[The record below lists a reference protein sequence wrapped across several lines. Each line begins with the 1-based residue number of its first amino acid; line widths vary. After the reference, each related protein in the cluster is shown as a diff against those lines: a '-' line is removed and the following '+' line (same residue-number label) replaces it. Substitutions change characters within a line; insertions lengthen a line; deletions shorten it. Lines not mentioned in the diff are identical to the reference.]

1 MELLNRCFTPYSAI
15 RWKILALS
23 FALGCGVV
31 LVGCERKEEEPEISA
46 SNSSQSQTGPP
57 GQAQARPQ
65 GAEME
70 KDLEKARK
78 DLETVQQ
85 ERDKLTEQYKA
96 NKAKIGGLG
105 ILLHSSIEETNKL
118 KADLE
123 NVRTERD
130 TLKGDL
136 SKTSQSLSKTR
147 GELTAVTQDRDK
159 LKGNLSKTSESL
171 NKTKAALTTVT
182 QEGKKLKGDLSKTS
196 GSLKKTR
203 DALVTIGAERDK
215 LQADLSEIS
224 ESLSKSQAAL
234 LTIGSERDKLKGDL
248 SKTSELL
255 NNTRSDLT
263 AVTQERDKLQADLSK
278 ASETLTNNLTELK
291 NAAEETAKLRADVT
305 ERAEIIAVLEG
316 QVAKYLAAIDEL
328 KKRIEEPAAAPT
340 LVGGIRATIDTN
352 EPIEHVWAIQR
363 RAAAITTSKEKV
375 HDTGIYAIPYA
386 GKVVAKEIVIE
397 NLPVPGLYDLKLQTQ
412 SGGIVSGWDPNVP
425 ESDYVDDLPLKKEA
439 RQKIFEKLSAED
451 FSAFSDGM
459 WVLDIQ
465 GNIQNAAALVMKLRT
480 RPFVGG
486 DYKPGE
492 WVWRIERWQWEDP
505 DEHTWVPYRKR
516 PFYALTRERLVQKQL
531 LAKRIL
537 LARHLGGIILKQGR
551 PSVDLGTVKIP
562 RPVPGVFAVNPDG
575 TRIRPVVLK
584 GLDKQYWPVLSQ
596 IAKPENEQAGGA
608 K

>member
-15 RWKILALS
+15 RWKILVLS

-31 LVGCERKEEEPEISA
+31 LVGCERKKEGPDISA

-57 GQAQARPQ
+57 GQARARPR

-123 NVRTERD
+123 NVRTERGK
-130 TLKGDL
+130 LKGDL

-147 GELTAVTQDRDK
+147 GELAAVTQDRDK

-182 QEGKKLKGDLSKTS
+182 QESKKLKGDLSKTS
-196 GSLKKTR
+196 GSLKKTQ
-203 DALVTIGAERDK
+203 DALVIIGAERDK
-215 LQADLSEIS
+215 LQGDLSEIS

-234 LTIGSERDKLKGDL
+234 LTIGADRD
-248 SKTSELL
+248 
-255 NNTRSDLT
+255 R
-263 AVTQERDKLQADLSK
+263 LQADLSK
-278 ASETLTNNLTELK
+278 ASETLNNNLTELK
-291 NAAEETAKLRADVT
+291 NAAEETAKLKADAT
-305 ERAEIIAVLEG
+305 ERTERIAVLEG

-375 HDTGIYAIPYA
+375 HDTGIYALSHE
-386 GKVVAKEIVIE
+386 GKIVAKEIVIE

-459 WVLDIQ
+459 WVLDIH
-465 GNIQNAAALVMKLRT
+465 GNIQNAAVLVMKLRT

-531 LAKRIL
+531 LAKRML

-584 GLDKQYWPVLSQ
+584 GLDKQYWPILSQ
-596 IAKPENEQAGGA
+596 VAKPENEQAGGA

>member
-1 MELLNRCFTPYSAI
+1 MELLNRCLTPYSAI
-15 RWKILALS
+15 RWKILVLS

-31 LVGCERKEEEPEISA
+31 LVGCERKKEGPDVSA
-46 SNSSQSQTGPP
+46 SNSSQSQTAPS
-57 GQAQARPQ
+57 GQAQAWPQ
-65 GAEME
+65 AAEME

-118 KADLE
+118 KANLE
-123 NVRTERD
+123 NVQAERD

-136 SKTSQSLSKTR
+136 SKTSQSLSTTR
-147 GELTAVTQDRDK
+147 GELTAMTQDRDK
-159 LKGNLSKTSESL
+159 LKGDLSKTSESL
-171 NKTKAALTTVT
+171 NKARAALSTVT

-196 GSLKKTR
+196 GSLKKTQ

-215 LQADLSEIS
+215 LQVDLSEIS

-234 LTIGSERDKLKGDL
+234 LTIGADRDKM
-248 SKTSELL
+248 
-255 NNTRSDLT
+255 
-263 AVTQERDKLQADLSK
+263 QADLSK
-278 ASETLTNNLTELK
+278 ASETLNNNLTELK
-291 NAAEETAKLRADVT
+291 NAAEETAKLKADAT
-305 ERAEIIAVLEG
+305 ERAERIAVLEG

-375 HDTGIYAIPYA
+375 HDIGIYALSHE
-386 GKVVAKEIVIE
+386 GKIVGKEIVIE

-439 RQKIFEKLSAED
+439 RQKIFEKLGAED

-459 WVLDIQ
+459 WVLDIH
-465 GNIQNAAALVMKLRT
+465 GNIQNAAVLVMKLMT
-480 RPFVGG
+480 
-486 DYKPGE
+486 
-492 WVWRIERWQWEDP
+492 
-505 DEHTWVPYRKR
+505 
-516 PFYALTRERLVQKQL
+516 
-531 LAKRIL
+531 
-537 LARHLGGIILKQGR
+537 
-551 PSVDLGTVKIP
+551 
-562 RPVPGVFAVNPDG
+562 
-575 TRIRPVVLK
+575 
-584 GLDKQYWPVLSQ
+584 
-596 IAKPENEQAGGA
+596 PETAPLP
-608 K
+608 